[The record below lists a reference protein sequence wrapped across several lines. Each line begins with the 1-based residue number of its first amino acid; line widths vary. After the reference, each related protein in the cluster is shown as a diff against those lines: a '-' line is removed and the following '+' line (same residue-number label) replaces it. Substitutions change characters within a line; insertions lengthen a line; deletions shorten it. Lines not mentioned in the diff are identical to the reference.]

1 MGRGKVVM
9 RRIDNSSSRQVTF
22 SKRRSGLMKKAKELA
37 ILCDAQVGLIIFS
50 STGKLH
56 EYASTS
62 MKSIM
67 TRYENIED
75 KNMEHFNYQD
85 KNRWQREAVIMKR
98 HFENLQD
105 YSSSFNGEE
114 LSRLKVKD
122 LQQLEQ
128 QLQTSLS
135 QIRDKKKQIF
145 MDEIQQRSQ
154 KKLCLEEENKKLH
167 EKILTNDISK
177 KCTSNVKECID
188 GESPRAPF
196 TLQLW

>member
-1 MGRGKVVM
+1 MGRGKVVI

-135 QIRDKKKQIF
+135 QIRDKKQIF

-154 KKLCLEEENKKLH
+154 
-167 EKILTNDISK
+167 KILTNDISK